1 MLELLIAKI
10 ALIGLAGVGAQW
22 LAWRLQLPAIVLLL
36 AAGMFL
42 GPVTGMIDPVQDF
55 RGILNPL
62 ISIAVAII
70 LFEGGLTLD
79 FKEIK
84 GTSKAVR
91 RIVALG
97 APLSFAL
104 TAFAAQKYGGLS
116 LYSSLVLAGILVVTG
131 PTVIMPLLR
140 QSRLS
145 ARPASLLRWEAI
157 LADPLGAL
165 IAMLVFEGFLVLGVG
180 HAPEQLIARVVAA
193 AAVSLFGGYYLGRFV
208 VLLFVRGH
216 VPEFLKIPLIF
227 VTVIAGYAIS
237 DLVLE
242 ESGLLTVTVLGVT
255 LANSR
260 IASLGEL
267 RRFKEMM
274 TVLLVSGVFIVLTAT
289 LKLSDLL
296 YIDRK
301 TIAFIAILLFVVR
314 PLSVWLVTIRSGLNW
329 RERLLVGWIAP
340 RGVVAVA
347 VAGLFGGQLAG
358 HGVSD
363 AHTLIPIT
371 FVIVFVTVVLHGFS
385 IGPLSR
391 LLHLSVAGPTGLI
404 IVGGSKFAVEFA
416 RGLKEVGLPVMIA
429 DRNFGHLRDAR
440 LADIPVFYGEILSEA
455 AEHAIEFHR
464 FGYLVAAT
472 DNESYNALACTDFGP
487 ELGRSNV
494 FQIDR
499 LDGKSERHELAVT
512 LGGRPFLEDI
522 GGYDGLQDKVAEGWV
537 FQVTKI
543 TEEYGPK
550 AFLEDRVPDTRLLL
564 ARRGESRVV
573 WLDGRKEIALQA
585 GDAVLSFGPLAVSAK
600 PRETVGTPDAAV

>member
-36 AAGMFL
+36 LSGIIL
-42 GPVTGMIDPVQDF
+42 GPATGWINPVQDF

-79 FKEIK
+79 FKEIR

-91 RIVALG
+91 RIVAIG
-97 APLSFAL
+97 APLTFAL
-104 TAFAAQKYGGLS
+104 TTLAARQYAGLTWPS
-116 LYSSLVLAGILVVTG
+116 ALVLAGILVVTG

-140 QSRLS
+140 QSRLA

-180 HAPEQLIARVVAA
+180 HAPEQLVFKVVVA
-193 AAVSLFGGYYLGRFV
+193 AAVSLLGGYYLGRFV
-208 VLLFVRGH
+208 VFLFVRGH

-227 VTVIAGYAIS
+227 VTVIAGYVLS

-289 LKLSDLL
+289 LQLSDLQ
-296 YIDRK
+296 YIDRNAL
-301 TIAFIAILLFVVR
+301 AFILVLLVVVR
-314 PLSVWLVTIRSGLNW
+314 PLTVFVVTIGSGLTW

-347 VAGLFGGQLAG
+347 VAGLFGSQLAS
-358 HGVSD
+358 HGVVD
-363 AHTLIPIT
+363 AHNIIPIA
-371 FVIVFVTVVLHGFS
+371 FAIVFVTVVLHGFT

-391 LLHLSVAGPTGLI
+391 LLHLSAAGSSGLI

-416 RGLKEVGLPVMIA
+416 NGLKEIGMPVMIA

-472 DNESYNALACTDFGP
+472 DNESYNALICTDFGP
-487 ELGRSNV
+487 ELGRGNV

-499 LDGKSERHELAVT
+499 YDGKSEKHEMAVT
-512 LGGRPFLEDI
+512 LGGRPFLEEL
-522 GGYDGLQDKVAEGWV
+522 GGYDGLQAKAESGWT
-537 FQVTKI
+537 FQVTKL

-550 AFLEDRVPDTRLLL
+550 AFIEDRAPETKLVL
-564 ARRGESRVV
+564 ARRGESRVL
-573 WLDGRKEIALQA
+573 WLDGRKDLALQA
-585 GDAVLSFGPLAVSAK
+585 GDAVLSFGPVAADVR
-600 PRETVGTPDAAV
+600 PNEVVGTENAAV